1 MNSKNRGI
9 SDPHRLLLNL
19 SDKIYL
25 KEVINVALSNI
36 SIYYTCKNIKKSYN
50 NIKFKIST

>member
-36 SIYYTCKNIKKSYN
+36 SIYYTWKNIKKSYN